1 MRALRLSTMLTGSF
15 TIVAA
20 VMLIVGLISIR
31 AAMEMKSDLEHIG
44 GTRINAI
51 DLLSQINTERLQIRV
66 QGLSVLEHPYYSS
79 DAVQSHQNNLNLRRA
94 SWSNL
99 DQILAVYTQ
108 IPRTEQGEVM
118 YQQLI
123 RTIDTW
129 RQSYQPVDDLMARLA
144 SETDST
150 RYVQLYSQYQR
161 AFGTV
166 IQPSQK
172 VEEELLALIDRN
184 KELTDR
190 VVSESSAEA
199 NTAVTIIIIGVAFGF
214 LLALGAGLFISR
226 KVLRQL
232 GGEPA
237 MVKDVVNKVA
247 KGDLTTEI
255 TLREGDKDSL
265 LAYFDEMVVTMRS
278 MMKQIADA
286 SVQVSAAAEELSASS
301 AQTNAQVQLQQAEIT
316 QVATAMNEMAATVVD
331 VARNASAAA
340 EAAHTANSETDN
352 GLQVV
357 NGVIQVIN
365 QLAAEIDKSAAN
377 MMELVHDS
385 QEIGSVLDVIQEI
398 AEQTN
403 LLALNAAI
411 EAARAGDHGRG
422 FAVVADEVRSLASRT
437 QDSTEDIQKRIDK
450 VQLSSNAAA
459 RQMEEGKAS
468 GLKTVTQAT
477 QAGEALQTINASV
490 AAINDMN
497 AQIATAAEQQSSV
510 ADEIN
515 RNITNITQAIEETAA
530 AASQVTT
537 ASQEL
542 ARLSSMLQD
551 NVQQFKLR

>member
-1 MRALRLSTMLTGSF
+1 
-15 TIVAA
+15 
-20 VMLIVGLISIR
+20 
-31 AAMEMKSDLEHIG
+31 
-44 GTRINAI
+44 
-51 DLLSQINTERLQIRV
+51 
-66 QGLSVLEHPYYSS
+66 
-79 DAVQSHQNNLNLRRA
+79 
-94 SWSNL
+94 
-99 DQILAVYTQ
+99 
-108 IPRTEQGEVM
+108 
-118 YQQLI
+118 
-123 RTIDTW
+123 
-129 RQSYQPVDDLMARLA
+129 
-144 SETDST
+144 
-150 RYVQLYSQYQR
+150 
-161 AFGTV
+161 
-166 IQPSQK
+166 
-172 VEEELLALIDRN
+172 
-184 KELTDR
+184 
-190 VVSESSAEA
+190 
-199 NTAVTIIIIGVAFGF
+199 
-214 LLALGAGLFISR
+214 
-226 KVLRQL
+226 
-232 GGEPA
+232 

-340 EAAHTANSETDN
+340 EAAQTANSETDN